1 VSCNIIREN
10 GQVTVVTDQNTPSL
24 LFQELKEKFTQE
36 EALEIYK
43 ASKSEAFE
51 TVNRAKNALL
61 YSVNQTDVR
70 LSRQINGNSI
80 SYIPTI
86 RGKRIGTLRIKGD
99 RVDMITIYDT
109 FKGKGY
115 GKSLY
120 RQVAKD
126 LFQRGVQLKSDN
138 ASSQDDLNVWES
150 LVRDNLAEQTPD
162 GRYQFLLQNSY
173 PNGEPSM
180 QSVLEFLRNQNRTQR
195 ELDTEERIELKNLS
209 LGFQGDLKAEMNK
222 VFYDQENF
230 FTIVPQ
236 KMQSLYSQYEIDRI
250 LKSPSLQNQIK
261 ESLEAFQNTEFDIV
275 TEQEIP
281 QQQLVKSNTIGK
293 FGKALYE
300 NPNHL
305 KQDLMEEIAGVEED
319 MFQEN
324 PFITLEEAQSF
335 VKARVLADID
345 GSIVEPN
352 LGDRLA
358 ISATILENP
367 YKAVS
372 AIVKITNISDE
383 TLLENPQE
391 TYRTLSNIEN
401 EALKM
406 GIDVIGIKDQADNP
420 TLKPFLNAL
429 GGVMEN
435 PVQENL
441 ATFSKLYSEF
451 FPSQIQETKA
461 IKQPDDRDYIYLRTA
476 LSEGEV
482 FNQIGAIKKAENVY
496 VQVNDKTLEELYD
509 IASYYN
515 ANLTRQENQ
524 RQALRIESSERETAE
539 KINLFKTILGFD
551 GLNEG
556 ISEGINET
564 AFTGNYEYLT
574 NDFVAEFN
582 IKSLR
587 EKKKNSPMWLNFYS
601 NFEINEQGINLKY
614 TDDLTLSTVEELADE
629 NLRQYSLISKQM
641 PNLNQTTLDENPDI
655 SQKERDFYVNNPQ
668 TAPLMQSPT
677 IVDSETLISDSQDR
691 FTKRQDGSFWENVF
705 TQNGKSLFK
714 RQMVNKSQYNTF
726 GNPKPQFNEYDF
738 DLKASMSDNSNVKD
752 STKAKNILKES
763 FDC

>member
-1 VSCNIIREN
+1 MSCNIIREN
-10 GQVTVVTDQNTPSL
+10 GQVTVVTDQDTPSL
-24 LFQELKEKFTQE
+24 LFQDLRERFTQE

-61 YSVNQTDVR
+61 YSVNQNDVK
-70 LSRQINGNSI
+70 LSRQIKGNSI

-86 RGKRIGTLRIKGD
+86 KGKRIGTLRIKGD
-99 RVDMITIYDT
+99 RVDMITIYDA

-120 RQVAKD
+120 KQVAKD
-126 LFQRGVQLKSDN
+126 LFQRGIQLKSDN

-150 LVRDNLAEQTPD
+150 LVRDNLAEQIPD
-162 GRYQFLLQNSY
+162 GRYQFILQNSY

-180 QSVLEFLRNQNRTQR
+180 QSVLEFLRNQNRNQR
-195 ELDTEERIELKNLS
+195 ELNTEEKIELKNLS

-222 VFYDQENF
+222 VFYDEQGF
-230 FTIVPQ
+230 FTTVPQ

-261 ESLEAFQNTEFDIV
+261 ESLEAFQNTEFDLV
-275 TEQEIP
+275 TEQQIP
-281 QQQLVKSNTIGK
+281 QEQLLKSNTIGS

-319 MFQEN
+319 MFEEN
-324 PFITLEEAQSF
+324 PFITLEEAQAF
-335 VKARVLADID
+335 VKARVLADVD
-345 GSIVEPN
+345 GLIVEPN

-358 ISATILENP
+358 ISATILKSP
-367 YKAVS
+367 YKAIS
-372 AIVKITNISDE
+372 AIVNITNISDE
-383 TLLENPQE
+383 VLLENPRE
-391 TYRTLSNIEN
+391 TYRALDKIEN

-420 TLKPFLNAL
+420 ILKPFLNAL

-441 ATFSKLYSEF
+441 ATFSKLYTEF
-451 FPSQIQETKA
+451 FPNQIQETKA
-461 IKQPDDRDYIYLRTA
+461 IRQPNDRDYIYLRTA

-482 FNQIGAIKKAENVY
+482 FNQIGAIKKSENLY
-496 VQVNDKTLEELYD
+496 VQVNDKTLEELYE
-509 IASYYN
+509 IAYYYN
-515 ANLTRQENQ
+515 PSLTKQENQ
-524 RQALRIESSERETAE
+524 RQALRIESPQRETAE

-551 GLNEG
+551 GINEG
-556 ISEGINET
+556 INDGINDT
-564 AFTGNYEYLT
+564 AFIGNYEYLT

-655 SQKERDFYVNNPQ
+655 SQKERDYYVNNPQ
-668 TAPLMQSPT
+668 MAPLIQSPT
-677 IVDSETLISDSQDR
+677 IVDSETLISDSQER
-691 FTKRQDGSFWENVF
+691 FTKRQDGSLWENIF
-705 TQNGKSLFK
+705 NQNGKSLFK

-726 GNPKPQFNEYDF
+726 GNPKPQFNEYNL

>member
-1 VSCNIIREN
+1 MSCNIIREN
-10 GQVTVVTDQNTPSL
+10 GQVRVVTDQDTPSL
-24 LFQELKEKFTQE
+24 LFQDLREKFTQE

-51 TVNRAKNALL
+51 TVSRAKNALL
-61 YSVNQTDVR
+61 YSVNQNDVK
-70 LSRQINGNSI
+70 LSRQINGTSI

-86 RGKRIGTLRIKGD
+86 KGKRIGTLRIKGD
-99 RVDMITIYDT
+99 RIDGVTIYEA
-109 FKGKGY
+109 FRGKGY

-120 RQVAKD
+120 KQVAKD
-126 LFQRGVQLKSDN
+126 LSQRGVQLKSDFN
-138 ASSQDDLNVWES
+138 SSQEALNIWES
-150 LVRDNLAEQTPD
+150 LVQENLVEQTAD
-162 GRYQFLLQNSY
+162 GRYQFISRNSY

-180 QSVLEFLRNQNRTQR
+180 QSVLEFLRNQNRNQR
-195 ELDTEERIELKNLS
+195 ELTTEERIELKNLS

-222 VFYDQENF
+222 VFYDQEGF
-230 FTIVPQ
+230 FTVAPQ
-236 KMQSLYSQYEIDRI
+236 KMQTLYSQYEIDRI

-261 ESLEAFQNTEFDIV
+261 ESLEAFQNTEFDFA

-281 QQQLVKSNTIGK
+281 QEQLVKSNTIGS

-300 NPNHL
+300 NPNRL
-305 KQDLMEEIAGVEED
+305 KQDLMEEMAGLEED
-319 MFQEN
+319 MFEEN
-324 PFITLEEAQSF
+324 AFITLEEAQSF
-335 VKARVLADID
+335 VKAKVLADVD

-372 AIVKITNISDE
+372 AIIKITNISDE

-391 TYRTLSNIEN
+391 TYRALSNIEN

-406 GIDVIGIKDQADNP
+406 GVDVIGIKDQADNP
-420 TLKPFLNAL
+420 SLKPFLNAL

-435 PVQENL
+435 PIEENL

-451 FPSQIQETKA
+451 FPNQIQETRA
-461 IKQPDDRDYIYLRTA
+461 IRQPNDRDYIYLRTA

-482 FNQIGAIKKAENVY
+482 FNQIGAIKKSENVY
-496 VQVNDKTLEELYD
+496 VQVNDKTLEELYQ

-515 ANLTRQENQ
+515 PSLTQQENQ
-524 RQALRIESSERETAE
+524 RQALRIESPQRETAE
-539 KINLFKTILGFD
+539 KINLFKTILGF
-551 GLNEG
+551 EG
-556 ISEGINET
+556 VSDATNDV
-564 AFTGNYEYLT
+564 ASDAVFTGNYEYLT

-641 PNLNQTTLDENPDI
+641 PNLTQATLDENPDI
-655 SQKERDFYVNNPQ
+655 SQKERDYYINNPQ
-668 TAPLMQSPT
+668 MAPLMQSAT
-677 IVDSETLISDSQDR
+677 IVDSETLISDSQER
-691 FTKRQDGSFWENVF
+691 FTKRQDGSLWENVF

-738 DLKASMSDNSNVKD
+738 DLKASQTDNSNVKD
-752 STKAKNILKES
+752 STKAKNILQKS